1 MVAHE
6 GFVAVNTHGRL
17 YDQWTIPDL
26 ESYGEEM
33 CRRYR
38 GIVRDIDAEVV
49 REIGETGAAEAE
61 SMLRW
66 RAEPMTSR
74 QNLLGVD
81 EIC

>member
-1 MVAHE
+1 MA
-6 GFVAVNTHGRL
+6 NTHGRL

-26 ESYGEEM
+26 VDFGNELRS
-33 CRRYR
+33 RYQ

-49 REIGETGAAEAE
+49 RETGTSEQE
-61 SMLRW
+61 EEGSVLRW

-81 EIC
+81 GIC